1 MSLTINELVELARLH
16 FNHLQ
21 ADITNASNRIEH
33 IRISALAQEAANL
46 LTNLENFAA
55 GSEDGSA
62 SGSQLPTNELLTN
75 GAAIAL
81 PVTSGNKNS
90 FVITRAVAGGC
101 CGGSNSCN
109 CG

>member
-1 MSLTINELVELARLH
+1 MSSTINELVELARLH
-16 FNHLQ
+16 FTHLQ
-21 ADITNASNRIEH
+21 ADIANASNRIEH
-33 IRISALAQEAANL
+33 IRLTMLTQEAANL

-55 GSEDGSA
+55 AEDS
-62 SGSQLPTNELLTN
+62 STGSQLITNELSTN

-81 PVTSGNKNS
+81 PISSGDKNS
-90 FVITRAVAGGC
+90 FVLTREVSGGC

>member
-33 IRISALAQEAANL
+33 IRLTTLTQEAANL

-55 GSEDGSA
+55 AKSSSGSELLMNGSTTA
-62 SGSQLPTNELLTN
+62 
-75 GAAIAL
+75 GAAI
-81 PVTSGNKNS
+81 PVT
-90 FVITRAVAGGC
+90 C
-101 CGGSNSCN
+101 CGGQST
-109 CG
+109 CGCAN

>member
-33 IRISALAQEAANL
+33 IRLTTLTQEAANL

-55 GSEDGSA
+55 GSPGSE
-62 SGSQLPTNELLTN
+62 LPTNELSTN
-75 GAAIAL
+75 GAALAL
-81 PVTSGNKNS
+81 PGNS
-90 FVITRAVAGGC
+90 SGC
-101 CGGSNSCN
+101 CGGSGSCA
-109 CG
+109 CGN

>member
-33 IRISALAQEAANL
+33 IRLTTLAQEAENL
-46 LTNLENFAA
+46 LINLEKFAA
-55 GSEDGSA
+55 AEDGP
-62 SGSQLPTNELLTN
+62 GSQLQTNEPLTN

-81 PVTSGNKNS
+81 PIISGDKNS
-90 FVITRAVAGGC
+90 YVLTRAVAGGC

-109 CG
+109 CA

>member
-33 IRISALAQEAANL
+33 IRLTTLTQEAANL

-55 GSEDGSA
+55 GSTGSEELIPV
-62 SGSQLPTNELLTN
+62 QLLTN
-75 GAAIAL
+75 GAAINL
-81 PVTSGNKNS
+81 PGNS
-90 FVITRAVAGGC
+90 SGC
-101 CGGSNSCN
+101 CGGSGSCA
-109 CG
+109 CGN

>member
-33 IRISALAQEAANL
+33 IRLTTLTQEAANL

-55 GSEDGSA
+55 A
-62 SGSQLPTNELLTN
+62 ANSQVPGEKIPVQLLTN
-75 GAAIAL
+75 SATSAGAA
-81 PVTSGNKNS
+81 VT
-90 FVITRAVAGGC
+90 C
-101 CGGSNSCN
+101 CGGQSTWG
-109 CG
+109 CGN

>member
-33 IRISALAQEAANL
+33 IRLTTLTQEAANL

-55 GSEDGSA
+55 GSAGS
-62 SGSQLPTNELLTN
+62 ELLTN
-75 GAAIAL
+75 GSTTAGAAI
-81 PVTSGNKNS
+81 PVTS
-90 FVITRAVAGGC
+90 C
-101 CGGSNSCN
+101 CGGQST
-109 CG
+109 CGCAN

>member
-1 MSLTINELVELARLH
+1 MTLTINELVEAARLH
-16 FNHLQ
+16 FFHLQ

-33 IRISALAQEAANL
+33 IRLTTLAQEAENL
-46 LTNLENFAA
+46 FINLEKFAA
-55 GSEDGSA
+55 AEDG

-90 FVITRAVAGGC
+90 YVLTRAVAGGC